1 MKKAAQRIHEKSLP
15 RSNIAKAC
23 AYLLSHWEPLMRT
36 LENGRA
42 RLDTN
47 LVENSIQQ
55 TALGK
60 RNWMFIGRPAAGYRS
75 AILYSLIISCQR
87 RGIDPAAYLRD
98 VLSRLPAMTN
108 QDNLGAL
115 TPTHWT
121 KRA

>member
-1 MKKAAQRIHEKSLP
+1 MKNQTNLNGVAHPSATNRAKPGYVRR
-15 RSNIAKAC
+15 RSNNSAPNAAAARDIPAK
-23 AYLLSHWEPLMRT
+23 SP
-36 LENGRA
+36 
-42 RLDTN
+42 
-47 LVENSIQQ
+47 
-55 TALGK
+55 
-60 RNWMFIGRPAAGYRS
+60 
-75 AILYSLIISCQR
+75 R